1 MVDKEV
7 IRKRLKRL
15 DEHLS
20 VLEDLR
26 KYTLEEFIDE
36 PERYGSTERFL
47 HLSIEILL
55 DMGNHVVADLQLGSV
70 DSYRDVPRLL
80 HTNGYID
87 EGTEEKWVGMVG
99 FRNVLA
105 HEYLDVD
112 RKIVHEILQ
121 NRLEDLKTLQKVF
134 AQFL

>member
-87 EGTEEKWVGMVG
+87 EGTEEKWVEMVG
-99 FRNVLA
+99 FRNVLV

-121 NRLEDLKTLQKVF
+121 NRLEDLKTLQKIF